1 MTVSLRVLRYV
12 VAAADAGNITEAAR
26 RLNVSQPSVSAA
38 VSQLEATVGFSI
50 LVRHHARGVTL
61 TSAGA
66 RLVHDARQ
74 LLGHADDFGRS
85 ARSLGEQLQGEIAVG
100 CFVTLTARFLPRVL
114 AGFARRHPG
123 ISVRLEE
130 GNQEEILQ
138 SLLSG
143 RTELAVSYNYAL
155 PEDVLGERLADLP
168 PHVMV
173 AATHRMAGQGA
184 VSLRAFADEPFI
196 LLDLPHSRDYF
207 AGLFAACGMEPRI
220 ASRSR
225 SFEFIRG
232 MVGHGLGYS
241 LHNVLPCTGVAYD
254 GSRVAALPIQ
264 EALAPVRIMRLRLRR
279 GAMRPAVQAFW
290 SFLDGAFDDA
300 CPA

>member
-1 MTVSLRVLRYV
+1 MLRYV
-12 VAAADAGNITEAAR
+12 VAAADMGNITEAAR
-26 RLNVSQPSVSAA
+26 RLSVSQPSISAA
-38 VSQLEATVGFSI
+38 VSQLEAAVGFPVF
-50 LVRHHARGVTL
+50 VRHHARGVTL
-61 TSAGA
+61 TNAGT
-66 RLVHDARQ
+66 RVVHDARQ
-74 LLGHADDFGRS
+74 LLGHADDFGRN
-85 ARSLGEQLQGEIAVG
+85 ARSMGDQLQGEIAVG

-114 AGFARRHPG
+114 AGFARAHPG

-130 GNQEEILQ
+130 GNQEDILQ
-138 SLLSG
+138 ALLSG

-173 AATHRMAGQGA
+173 AATHRLAGQGA
-184 VSLRAFADEPFI
+184 VSLRAFAEEPFI

-241 LHNVLPCTGVAYD
+241 LHNVLPCTDVAYD

-264 EALAPVRIMRLRLRR
+264 EALTPVRIMRLRLRR

-290 SFLDGAFDDA
+290 SFLDDAFDDVR
-300 CPA
+300 PA

>member
-38 VSQLEATVGFSI
+38 VLQLEAMVGFPVF
-50 LVRHHARGVTL
+50 VRHHARGVTL

-74 LLGHADDFGRS
+74 LLGHADDFGHS

-130 GNQEEILQ
+130 GNQEELLQ

-173 AATHRMAGQGA
+173 AATHPLAGQGA

-241 LHNVLPCTGVAYD
+241 LHNVLPCTDVAYD

>member
-1 MTVSLRVLRYV
+1 M
-12 VAAADAGNITEAAR
+12 AAADAGNVTEAAR
-26 RLNVSQPSVSAA
+26 RLHVSQPSVSAA
-38 VSQLEATVGFSI
+38 VSQLEAAVGFPI
-50 LVRHHARGVTL
+50 FVRHHARGVTL

-66 RLVHDARQ
+66 RVVHDARQ

-114 AGFARRHPG
+114 AGFARAHPG
-123 ISVRLEE
+123 ITVRLEE
-130 GNQEEILQ
+130 GNQEDILHA
-138 SLLSG
+138 LMSG

-155 PEDVLGERLADLP
+155 TEEVMGEHLADLP

-173 AATHRMAGQGA
+173 AAAHPLAGQGA
-184 VSLRAFADEPFI
+184 VSLRAFAEEPFI

-207 AGLFAACGMEPRI
+207 AGLFAACGVEPRI

-254 GSRVAALPIQ
+254 GSRVVALPIQ
-264 EALAPVRIMRLRLRR
+264 EALTPVRIMRLRLRR

-290 SFLDGAFDDA
+290 SFLDGAFTDE